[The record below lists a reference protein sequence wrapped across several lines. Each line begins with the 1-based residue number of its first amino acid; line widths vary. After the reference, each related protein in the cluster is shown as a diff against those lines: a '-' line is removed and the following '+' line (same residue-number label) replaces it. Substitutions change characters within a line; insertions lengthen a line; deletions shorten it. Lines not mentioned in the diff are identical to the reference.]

1 MNASLNNGATL
12 QNGKY
17 VIVKTLGQGGF
28 GITYQAIQNDYQ
40 RQVAIKEL
48 FMQGINERSAS
59 DSTTVIVSNQANSV
73 PFSQQRSKFE
83 KEARRLSEL
92 NEPHIV
98 KVYDFFEEN
107 ETAYYVMDY
116 VQGRSLAEVSK
127 TQVVTEQQA
136 YDYLEQM
143 LATLRTL
150 HQHYIWHLDIKPANI
165 LVNDQNQLILIDF
178 GASKH
183 IEHGGMMTTS
193 SALAYTPGF
202 APPEQ
207 MQGNM
212 DKFGPWTDFYALGA
226 TIYQILTRQTPPSIA
241 DILGEGAGAFAFPQ
255 TVSYDMQQRI
265 MWMMRP
271 NYKER
276 PQQVDDFYYYQDP
289 QTEVVNHANGNS
301 YNGNIHVQQ
310 THSKSN
316 SMLLGFIV
324 AALVALLILLV
335 IFIVRRQSSSDEA
348 TFNQDMIAVDSAVTE
363 VASEEPVEEVAPQI
377 RRWDGSYTAEYCAGD
392 TYGGT
397 AICYTTVIQLSSVN
411 DTEEYTGTMT
421 IDGYQ
426 IGWSGRVTAT
436 AFDDNTIK
444 IWVKS
449 SPDQIFTSGDAVAR
463 IKYNDNG
470 TLSVEWFSSMVESQF
485 VDNNTKIVKN

>member
-1 MNASLNNGATL
+1 MNAALRNGSTL

-17 VIVKTLGQGGF
+17 QVVKTLGQGGF
-28 GITYQAIQNDYQ
+28 GITYQAIRIDDQ

-48 FMQGINERSAS
+48 FMQGINERNAD

-73 PFSQQRSKFE
+73 PFGQQKSKFE
-83 KEARRLSEL
+83 KEAKRLLEL
-92 NEPHIV
+92 DEPHIV

-116 VQGRSLAEVSK
+116 VEGQSLADIAR
-127 TQVVTEQQA
+127 TMPITEQQA

-143 LATLRTL
+143 LSTLRII
-150 HQHYIWHLDIKPANI
+150 HEKHIWHLDIKPANI
-165 LVNDQNQLILIDF
+165 LVNNQNQLVLIDF

-183 IEHGGMMTTS
+183 IEHGGNMTTS

-202 APPEQ
+202 APLEQ
-207 MQGNM
+207 TQGNM
-212 DKFGPWTDFYALGA
+212 DRFGPWTDFYALGA
-226 TIYQILTRQTPPSIA
+226 TLYQLLTGQTPPSAA
-241 DILGEGAGAFAFPQ
+241 DILGEGAAAFHFPP

-276 PQQVDDFYYYQDP
+276 PQHVDDFYYQPDP
-289 QTEVVNHANGNS
+289 QTQVVNNNP
-301 YNGNIHVQQ
+301 YNDVPVQP
-310 THSKSN
+310 TRSKGN

-324 AALVALLILLV
+324 TALAALLILLV
-335 IFIVRRQSSSDEA
+335 VFIVKQQSASDEIA
-348 TFNQDMIAVDSAVTE
+348 VSQETAAVDSIVTD
-363 VASEEPVEEVAPQI
+363 VVSEEPVEEATPQT
-377 RRWDGSYTAEYCAGD
+377 RRWDGSYTAEYYAGD

-397 AICYTTVIQLSSVN
+397 GICYTTNIRLSGVN
-411 DTEEYTGTMT
+411 GTDEYKGTMT

-426 IGWSGRVTAT
+426 IGWSGSVSAT
-436 AFDDNTIK
+436 AFDDNSIK
-444 IWVKS
+444 IWVSS
-449 SPDQIFTSGDAVAR
+449 SPNQLFNSGDAVCR

-470 TLSVEWFSSMVESQF
+470 TLSAEWFSSMVESQF
-485 VDNNTKIVKN
+485 VDQNTKIKED

>member
-1 MNASLNNGATL
+1 MNAALRNGATL

-17 VIVKTLGQGGF
+17 KVVKTLGQGGF
-28 GITYQAIQNDYQ
+28 GITYQAIRIDDQ

-48 FMQGINERSAS
+48 FMQGINERNAD

-73 PFSQQRSKFE
+73 PFGQQKNKFE
-83 KEARRLSEL
+83 KEAKRLLEL
-92 NEPHIV
+92 DEPHIV

-107 ETAYYVMDY
+107 DTAYYVMDY
-116 VQGRSLAEVSK
+116 VEGQSLADIAK
-127 TQVVTEQQA
+127 TMPITEQQA

-143 LATLRTL
+143 LSTLRII
-150 HQHYIWHLDIKPANI
+150 HEKHIWHLDIKPANI
-165 LVNDQNQLILIDF
+165 LVNNQNQLVLIDF

-183 IEHGGMMTTS
+183 IEHGGNMTTS

-202 APPEQ
+202 APLEQ
-207 MQGNM
+207 TQGNM
-212 DKFGPWTDFYALGA
+212 DRFGPWTDFYALGA
-226 TIYQILTRQTPPSIA
+226 TLYQLLTGQTPPSAA
-241 DILGEGAGAFAFPQ
+241 DILGEGAAAFRFPP

-276 PQQVDDFYYYQDP
+276 PQHVDDFYYQPDP
-289 QTEVVNHANGNS
+289 QTQVVNNNP
-301 YNGNIHVQQ
+301 YNDVPVQP
-310 THSKSN
+310 TRSKGN

-324 AALVALLILLV
+324 TALAALLILLV
-335 IFIVRRQSSSDEA
+335 VFIVKQQSADDSSFSQEVA
-348 TFNQDMIAVDSAVTE
+348 AVDTTVTE
-363 VASEEPVEEVAPQI
+363 TASEEPAEEAAPEI
-377 RRWDGSYTAEYCAGD
+377 RRWDGSYTAEHCAGD

-397 AICYTTVIQLSSVN
+397 AICFTTNITLSSKNGN
-411 DTEEYTGTMT
+411 DEYSGNMT

-426 IGWSGRVTAT
+426 TGWSGGITAT
-436 AFDDNTIK
+436 AFDDNSIK

-449 SPDQIFTSGDAVAR
+449 PQDQMFTDGDAICR

-470 TLSVEWFSSMVESQF
+470 SLSVDWFASMIEAQF
-485 VDNNTKIVKN
+485 VDQNTKIKKN

>member
-28 GITYQAIQNDYQ
+28 GITYQAIQNDNQ

-48 FMQGINERSAS
+48 FMQGINERSSS
-59 DSTTVIVSNQANSV
+59 DSTTVVVSNQANSV
-73 PFSQQRSKFE
+73 PFSLQRSKFE

-92 NEPHIV
+92 DEPHIV

-116 VQGRSLAEVSK
+116 VQGRSLAEIYK
-127 TQVVTEQQA
+127 TQVITEQQA
-136 YDYLEQM
+136 TDYLEQM

-150 HQHYIWHLDIKPANI
+150 HQHHIWHLDIKPANI

-183 IEHGGMMTTS
+183 IENGGMMTTS

-241 DILGEGAGAFAFPQ
+241 DILGEGMGAFAFPQ
-255 TVSYDMQQRI
+255 TVSNDMQQRI

-289 QTEVVNHANGNS
+289 QTVAVNPYHGDIS
-301 YNGNIHVQQ
+301 SQQ
-310 THSKSN
+310 SNSKSN
-316 SMLLGFIV
+316 SMLLGFIIT
-324 AALVALLILLV
+324 ALVALLILLV
-335 IFIVRRQSSSDEA
+335 VFIVRKQSASDEIA
-348 TFNQDMIAVDSAVTE
+348 VSQETAAVDSIVTD
-363 VASEEPVEEVAPQI
+363 VVSEEPVEEATPQT

-397 AICYTTVIQLSSVN
+397 GICYTTNIRLSGVN
-411 DTEEYTGTMT
+411 GTDEYKGTMT

-426 IGWSGRVTAT
+426 IGWSGSVSAT
-436 AFDDNTIK
+436 AFDDNSIK
-444 IWVKS
+444 IWVSS
-449 SPDQIFTSGDAVAR
+449 SPNQLFNNGDAVCR

-470 TLSVEWFSSMVESQF
+470 TLSAEWFSSMVESQF
-485 VDNNTKIVKN
+485 VDQNTKIKED

>member
-28 GITYQAIQNDYQ
+28 GITYQAVQSDNQ

-48 FMQGINERSAS
+48 FMQGINERSSA
-59 DSTTVIVSNQANSV
+59 DSTTVVVSNQANSV

-92 NEPHIV
+92 DEPHIV

-116 VQGRSLAEVSK
+116 VQGRSLADVSK
-127 TQVVTEQQA
+127 AQVVTEQQA

-150 HQHYIWHLDIKPANI
+150 HQHHIWHLDIKPANI
-165 LVNDQNQLILIDF
+165 LINDQNQLILIDF

-241 DILGEGAGAFAFPQ
+241 DILGEGVGAFAFPQ

-276 PQQVDDFYYYQDP
+276 PQQVDDFYYQPDP
-289 QTEVVNHANGNS
+289 QTQVVNNNP
-301 YNGNIHVQQ
+301 YNDVPVQP
-310 THSKSN
+310 TRSKGN

-324 AALVALLILLV
+324 TALAALLILLV
-335 IFIVRRQSSSDEA
+335 VFIVKQQSSDDSSFSQEVA
-348 TFNQDMIAVDSAVTE
+348 AVDTTVTE
-363 VASEEPVEEVAPQI
+363 TASEEPAEEAAPEI
-377 RRWDGSYTAEYCAGD
+377 RRWDGSYTAEHCAGD

-397 AICYTTVIQLSSVN
+397 AICFTTNITLSSKNGN
-411 DTEEYTGTMT
+411 DEYSGNMT

-426 IGWSGRVTAT
+426 TGWSGGITAT
-436 AFDDNTIK
+436 AFDDNSIK

-449 SPDQIFTSGDAVAR
+449 PQDQMFTDGDAICR

-470 TLSVEWFSSMVESQF
+470 SLSVDWFASMIEAQF
-485 VDNNTKIVKN
+485 VDQNTKIKKN